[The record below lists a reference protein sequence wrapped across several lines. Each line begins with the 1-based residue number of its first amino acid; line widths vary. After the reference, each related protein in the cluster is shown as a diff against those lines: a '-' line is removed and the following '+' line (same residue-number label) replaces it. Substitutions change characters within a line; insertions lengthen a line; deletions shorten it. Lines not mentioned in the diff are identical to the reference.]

1 MNILYIETSISP
13 HRGGVQRVTWSISEF
28 LKKNGFDIFFAYHLV
43 DYDMVQEDHK
53 LKFSTNWT
61 HDKFFKTLSAFII
74 KNKIDVIISQDRKTP
89 FYTETYKKIKIK
101 KLCKIIHCVHQSPDY
116 FKNMETSLMQKIKKL
131 LYYIRNG
138 QSYRVTQEQSI
149 YHIAEH
155 TILLSDLFK
164 KDYIELNAIKD
175 NSKLIAIS
183 NPLSFNTYAGK
194 NEIENKEKTVLIITR
209 FEEKQKNIKSALRI
223 WSEVTK
229 NTNNDWK
236 LVLAGYGNDEEMI
249 LNYAKELKL
258 KNFEFIGKVIHTEEY
273 FNKASLFMMTSHY
286 EGFGIT
292 LTESLQ
298 KGCIPIA
305 FNTYSAVRDIIVH
318 GYNGYI
324 IQPYDEK
331 LYANRIIELIN
342 NKEKMMQMQYNA
354 IASSK
359 KFDIENIG
367 NQWINLLKEIQND

>member
-1 MNILYIETSISP
+1 M
-13 HRGGVQRVTWSISEF
+13 
-28 LKKNGFDIFFAYHLV
+28 
-43 DYDMVQEDHK
+43 
-53 LKFSTNWT
+53 
-61 HDKFFKTLSAFII
+61 
-74 KNKIDVIISQDRKTP
+74 
-89 FYTETYKKIKIK
+89 
-101 KLCKIIHCVHQSPDY
+101 HQSPDY

-155 TILLSDLFK
+155 TILLSELFK